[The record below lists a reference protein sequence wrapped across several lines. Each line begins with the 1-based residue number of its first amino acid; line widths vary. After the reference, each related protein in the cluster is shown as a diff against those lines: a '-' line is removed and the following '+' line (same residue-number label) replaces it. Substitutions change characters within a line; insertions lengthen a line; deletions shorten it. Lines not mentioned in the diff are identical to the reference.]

1 MRIQSIVFICLMF
14 IGFAAKAQL
23 TSNPVTWDFSLSS
36 NDLHKGDT
44 VEVILK
50 ATIKDSWELYGS
62 TFPAN
67 QGPIPTTLTLEKKSN
82 VKLLGGLQS
91 IKPIKKYDD
100 IFEMDLTY
108 FKKTAEFRQPIIIT
122 KDPANILIE
131 LNYQVCNDD
140 KCVSFDTEYQF
151 LDLKVAP
158 KRKDNSSKIDEP
170 TPVTTPIDTA
180 KRVRAP
186 IQQDTITNAQKAATV
201 NITYQDRGLQQE
213 DGSLWWF
220 ILAAIAAGF
229 VTVITPCVFPMV
241 PMTVTFFTKSSDSK
255 GQVIRKA
262 LFYGGSIVFIYTL
275 LGTVIAYFNGP
286 EFVHF
291 ISTHWI
297 PNTLFTLI
305 FLVFA
310 LSFFG
315 LFEITLPHTWVNAAD
330 RQSDKGGYIG
340 IFFMAF
346 TIVLVSFSCTGP
358 IVSSILLSAAGGE
371 VIKPILGMAAYSSA
385 FALPFTILAIFPG
398 MLKSLPKSGGW
409 LNTVKVSLGF
419 LELAL
424 AFKFLSIADQV
435 EHWGILD
442 REIFLGIWIVIFTL
456 LGLYLLGKIKI
467 SEQDKEPIGVYRMVL
482 AISVF
487 VFVAYLIPG
496 LFGAPLKALSG
507 YLPPLTTQDYIIGN
521 GSNAENTSGVLCD
534 EPLYGDKLELP
545 LGLKGYFDYEQA
557 RKCAIEKK
565 KPLFLDFTGHGC
577 TNCREMESYVWSEP
591 TVFNQLK
598 TDFVVTALYT
608 DDRTELPQDKW
619 YISKFDGKEK
629 RTMGKQNIDFQI
641 TRFNFNAQPFYVLLD
656 PETEIILA
664 QPMGYNRNVE
674 GFADFLREGLAN
686 YKKLHP

>member
-1 MRIQSIVFICLMF
+1 MLISSV
-14 IGFAAKAQL
+14 AKAQL
-23 TSNPVTWDFSLSS
+23 TANPVQWDFSLSS

-44 VEVILK
+44 IEIIIK
-50 ATIKDSWELYGS
+50 ATIKDSWDLYGS

-67 QGPIPTTLTLEKKSN
+67 QGPIPTTLVLKKKSN
-82 VKLLGGLQS
+82 VKLVGELKS
-91 IKPIKKYDD
+91 IKPIKKYDE

-108 FKKTAEFRQPIIIT
+108 FKKYAEFRQAVIISE
-122 KDPANILIE
+122 DPTNICIE

-140 KCVSFDTEYQF
+140 KCVSFDTEYEF
-151 LDLKVAP
+151 KDLKVAP
-158 KRKDNSSKIDEP
+158 KRKDMSNAKVEKAI
-170 TPVTTPIDTA
+170 PVTTTIDTV
-180 KRVRAP
+180 KQVGEP
-186 IQQDTITNAQKAATV
+186 FLQDTITKAQKAATV
-201 NITYQDRGLQQE
+201 NITYQDRGLQQN
-213 DGSLWWF
+213 DTSLWWF

-275 LGTVIAYFNGP
+275 LGTVISYFNGP

-291 ISTHWI
+291 VSTHWI
-297 PNTLFTLI
+297 PNTIFTII

-315 LFEITLPHTWVNAAD
+315 LFEITLPNKWVNAAD
-330 RQSDKGGYIG
+330 RQSDKGGYVG

-358 IVSSILLSAAGGE
+358 IVSTILLSAAGGE
-371 VIKPILGMAAYSSA
+371 VIKPIAGMLAYSAA

-398 MLKSLPKSGGW
+398 LLKSLPKSGGW

-456 LGLYLLGKIKI
+456 LGFYLLGKVKI
-467 SEQDKEPIGVYRMVL
+467 SEHDKEPIGVFRLVL
-482 AISVF
+482 SIIVF
-487 VFVAYLIPG
+487 VFVVYLIPG

-521 GSNAENTSGVLCD
+521 GTAQETSRVLCE

-565 KPLFLDFTGHGC
+565 KPLFIDFTGHGC

-591 TVFNQLK
+591 AVFHQLQS
-598 TDFVVTALYT
+598 DFIITALYT
-608 DDRTELPQDKW
+608 DDRTELPQEKW
-619 YISKFDGKEK
+619 YLSTFDGKEK
-629 RTMGKQNIDFQI
+629 RTMGKQNIDFEI

-656 PETEIILA
+656 PESEIVLA
-664 QPMGYNRNVE
+664 QPMGYNRDVE
-674 GFADFLREGLAN
+674 DFADFLREGVAN

>member
-1 MRIQSIVFICLMF
+1 MRLHSIVFICLMF
-14 IGFAAKAQL
+14 ISTVAKAQL
-23 TSNPVTWDFSLSS
+23 TANPVQWDFSLSS
-36 NDLHKGDT
+36 TDLHKGDT
-44 VEVILK
+44 VEVIIK

-67 QGPIPTTLTLEKKSN
+67 QGPIPTSLSLLKKSN
-82 VKLLGGLQS
+82 VKLLGNLQS
-91 IKPIKKYDD
+91 IKPIKKYDE
-100 IFEMDLTY
+100 IFEMELSY
-108 FKKTAEFRQPIIIT
+108 FKKHAEFRQSVIIA
-122 KDPANILIE
+122 KDPTDICIE
-131 LNYQVCNDD
+131 LNYQVCNED
-140 KCVSFDTEYQF
+140 KCVSFDTEYEF
-151 LDLKVAP
+151 KDLKVAP
-158 KRKDNSSKIDEP
+158 KRKESTKTVVEP
-170 TPVTTPIDTA
+170 TPVTTPIDTVT
-180 KRVRAP
+180 RVVEPKA
-186 IQQDTITNAQKAATV
+186 DTISKAQIAATV
-201 NITYQDRGLQQE
+201 NITYQDRGLQQNE
-213 DGSLWWF
+213 TSLWWF

-241 PMTVTFFTKSSDSK
+241 PMTVTFFTKSSENK

-262 LFYGGSIVFIYTL
+262 IFYGGSIVFIYTL
-275 LGTVIAYFNGP
+275 LGTVISYFNGP

-291 ISTHWI
+291 VSTHWI
-297 PNTLFTLI
+297 PNTIFTII

-315 LFEITLPHTWVNAAD
+315 LFEITLPHKWVNAAD
-330 RQSDKGGYIG
+330 RQSDKGGFAG

-371 VIKPILGMAAYSSA
+371 VIKPIVGMLAYSSA
-385 FALPFTILAIFPG
+385 FALPFTLLAIFPG

-521 GSNAENTSGVLCD
+521 GTAQETSGVLCD

-565 KPLFLDFTGHGC
+565 KPLFIDFTGHGC

-591 TVFNQLK
+591 MVFNQLRS
-598 TDFVVTALYT
+598 DFVITALYT
-608 DDRTELPQDKW
+608 DDRTELPQEKW
-619 YISKFDGKEK
+619 YISTFDGKEK
-629 RTMGKQNIDFQI
+629 RTMGKQNIDFEI
-641 TRFNFNAQPFYVLLD
+641 TRFQFNAQPFYVLLD
-656 PETEIILA
+656 PESEIILA
-664 QPMGYNRNVE
+664 QPMGYNRDVE
-674 GFADFLREGLAN
+674 GFADFLREGVAN